1 MIRIRGL
8 SKSFGAHEALR
19 GIDADVEAGT
29 IVAVVGPSGCG
40 KSTLLRCMNA
50 LESFD
55 AGTLDVAGVALSPA
69 VSDAATLQRLRAKVG
84 MVFQE
89 FHLFPHMTVLENLTL
104 APRVVSK
111 QTEAHATERAFE
123 LLKQVGLAD
132 RSASYPAQLSGGQK
146 QRVAIARTLA
156 QPLEVLLLD
165 EPTSALD
172 PEMREEVRAVLRS
185 IAAESKLTM
194 ILVTHEMRFA
204 TELAHELWVMDAGR
218 IVERGAPKEILAS
231 PKSDVAKE
239 FFARRAD

>member
-8 SKSFGAHEALR
+8 SKSFGAHGVLH

-29 IVAVVGPSGCG
+29 IVAIVGPSGCG
-40 KSTLLRCMNA
+40 KSTLLRCVNA

-55 AGTLDVAGVALSPA
+55 AGTIEVNGIALTPSA
-69 VSDAATLQRLRAKVG
+69 SDAATLQRLRAAVG

-89 FHLFPHMTVLENLTL
+89 FHLFPHLTVLENLTL
-104 APRVVSK
+104 APRIVLKRS
-111 QTEAHATERAFE
+111 EAQATERALE
-123 LLKQVGLAD
+123 LLKQVGLGD
-132 RSASYPAQLSGGQK
+132 RAAAYPAQLSGGQK
-146 QRVAIARTLA
+146 QRVAIARALA

-172 PEMREEVRAVLRS
+172 PEMREEVRDVLRS

-204 TELAHELWVMDAGR
+204 TELAHELWVMDAGK
-218 IVERGAPKEILAS
+218 IVERGAPKEILGS

-239 FFARRAD
+239 FFGRRSE

>member
-8 SKSFGAHEALR
+8 SKSFGAHEVLH
-19 GIDADVEAGT
+19 GIDADVDAGT

-55 AGTLDVAGVALSPA
+55 AGTVDVAGVALSPS

-111 QTEAHATERAFE
+111 RTEAHAIERALV

-132 RSASYPAQLSGGQK
+132 RAASHPAELSGGQK
-146 QRVAIARTLA
+146 QRVAIARALA
-156 QPLEVLLLD
+156 QPLDVLLLD

-204 TELAHELWVMDAGR
+204 TELAHELWVMDAGK

-231 PKSDVAKE
+231 PKSGVAKE